1 MGCVRTHSP
10 IQGRT
15 KWPVTNGTRICSTIA
30 PNEPAIDDSAA
41 LPETSKLTSIG
52 VRKTANTFEADALQI
67 AAGTFPPAI
76 EVNAID
82 D

>member
-1 MGCVRTHSP
+1 M
-10 IQGRT
+10 
-15 KWPVTNGTRICSTIA
+15 IA

-76 EVNAID
+76 DVNAID